1 MSLFMKKFTLTPMN
15 MLFDKLLKPALDR
28 LPRVLPGFGRD
39 LSIGLEMGPD
49 RLNLVQMELVAGRP
63 VIRAIASLPYPC
75 PREELLRHP
84 QRLKSLLKQAYA
96 LQPFKGRHVVS
107 CLPADQ
113 IKIIT
118 VSYRCGEGQA
128 DATAIVAEL
137 RERLKGE
144 LDGMVVDFM
153 NLRHEESDTGQRNAL
168 VALAPRDKV
177 MAYLGMLTGA
187 GLEVDALDVGPAA
200 LARLVCHAGA
210 LDTPEFPRFPNVLLV
225 NFGADSSF
233 LTVIWGRRLM
243 LDRAVEFSE
252 NRMFSCLK
260 QALDMPEEMAI
271 RLLYEKNATLSMENG
286 SPDEVGRMVAEVLRP
301 EIVPL
306 LQEINKT
313 LVYMAS
319 KTRGKSVDQIYLS
332 GRAAGYPGILNSLR
346 EKLKVPVEILD
357 PVAVFASKHG
367 HPHEEGLGAAAGI
380 ALTTGLALRGVPTNE

>member
-1 MSLFMKKFTLTPMN
+1 MTNLSTLTLMN
-15 MLFDKLLKPALDR
+15 MQRLFKPAIDSL
-28 LPRVLPGFGRD
+28 LALLPGAGKGFA
-39 LSIGLEMGPD
+39 IGLDMGPD

-63 VIRAIASLPYPC
+63 CIRAIASLPYPC
-75 PREELLRHP
+75 PREELQQHP
-84 QRLKSLLKQAYA
+84 QRLKLLLKQAYA
-96 LQPFKGRHVVS
+96 RQPFRGKRVVS
-107 CLPADQ
+107 CLPTDQ

-118 VSYRCGEGQA
+118 VSYRCGEGQT

-137 RERLKGE
+137 RERLKGD

-153 NLRHEESDTGQRNAL
+153 NLRQEETDAGKRDAL

-177 MAYLGMLTGA
+177 VAYLDMLTGA

-200 LARLVCHAGA
+200 LARLVSHAGA
-210 LDTPEFPRFPNVLLV
+210 LNSAEFPLSPNVLLV

-252 NRMFSCLK
+252 NRMLSCLK
-260 QALDMPEEMAI
+260 QVLDMPEELAI
-271 RLLYEKNATLSMENG
+271 RLLYEKNAPLSIENG
-286 SPDEVGRMVAEVLRP
+286 SPDEASQMVAEVLRP
-301 EIVPL
+301 EIAPL

-319 KTRGKSVDQIYLS
+319 RTRGKLVDRIYLS
-332 GRAAGYPGILNSLR
+332 GRAACYPGILNCLR

-357 PVAVFASKHG
+357 PVTVFASKHG
-367 HPHEEGLGAAAGI
+367 HPHEEGLGTVAGI

>member
-1 MSLFMKKFTLTPMN
+1 MN
-15 MLFDKLLKPALDR
+15 MQRLFKPAIDSL
-28 LPRVLPGFGRD
+28 LALLPGAGKGFA
-39 LSIGLEMGPD
+39 IGLEMGPD
-49 RLNLVQMELVAGRP
+49 RLNMVQMELVAGRP
-63 VIRAIASLPYPC
+63 CIRAIASLPYPC
-75 PREELLRHP
+75 PREELQQHP
-84 QRLKSLLKQAYA
+84 QRLKLLLKQAYA
-96 LQPFKGRHVVS
+96 RLPFRGRRVVS

-137 RERLKGE
+137 RERLKGD

-153 NLRHEESDTGQRNAL
+153 PLRHDETDAGKRDAL

-200 LARLVCHAGA
+200 LARLVSHAGA
-210 LDTPEFPRFPNVLLV
+210 LSTPEFPRFPNVLLV

-260 QALDMPEEMAI
+260 QVLDMPEELAI
-271 RLLYEKNATLSMENG
+271 RLLYEKNAQLSIENG
-286 SPDEVGRMVAEVLRP
+286 SPDEVGQMVAEVLKP
-301 EIVPL
+301 EIAPL

-319 KTRGKSVDQIYLS
+319 RTRGKSVDQIYLS
-332 GRAAGYPGILNSLR
+332 GRAACYPGILNFLR

-367 HPHEEGLGAAAGI
+367 HPHEEGLGTVAGI

>member
-1 MSLFMKKFTLTPMN
+1 MNRFTLTFMN
-15 MLFDKLLKPALDR
+15 TVFDKLLKPALDW
-28 LPRVLPGFGRD
+28 LPKVLPGFGRD

-63 VIRAIASLPYPC
+63 SIRAIASLPYPC
-75 PREELLRHP
+75 PREELQQHP
-84 QRLKSLLKQAYA
+84 QRLKLLLKQAYA
-96 LQPFKGRHVVS
+96 LQPFKGKHVVS
-107 CLPADQ
+107 CLPTDQ

-137 RERLKGE
+137 RERLKGD

-153 NLRHEESDTGQRNAL
+153 NLRQEETDAGQRDAL

-177 MAYLGMLTGA
+177 MAYLDMLTGA
-187 GLEVDALDVGPAA
+187 GLEVDALDIGPAA
-200 LARLVCHAGA
+200 LARLVSHAGA
-210 LDTPEFPRFPNVLLV
+210 LSTAEFPRLPNVLLV

-252 NRMFSCLK
+252 NRMLSCLK
-260 QALDMPEEMAI
+260 QVLDMPEELAI
-271 RLLYEKNATLSMENG
+271 RLLYEKNAPLSIENG
-286 SPDEVGRMVAEVLRP
+286 SPDEVSQMVAQVLRP
-301 EIVPL
+301 EIAQL

-319 KTRGKSVDQIYLS
+319 RTRGKSVDQIFLS
-332 GRAAGYPGILNSLR
+332 GRAACYPGIMNSLR
-346 EKLKVPVEILD
+346 EKLKIPVEILD
-357 PVAVFASKHG
+357 PVVVFASKHG
-367 HPHEEGLGAAAGI
+367 NPHEAGLGAVAGI